1 MTRREK
7 IIVGAMVLAVIYAV
21 YILFFAAPRK
31 PKPFAKPGG
40 NGQQL
45 ESLNAFITKV
55 AEKSK
60 TRLSKKE
67 AYILKKAQE
76 KWAQDP
82 LAKLRDGKLAQQKN
96 AKAQVLKGKLQYS
109 GFLQMGTRRL
119 AIINGMEYENGD
131 KLEPGGYVIGSIHP
145 NQVVLITLDGSRR
158 KFILPL
164 EEMQ

>member
-1 MTRREK
+1 
-7 IIVGAMVLAVIYAV
+7 MVLAVIYAV
-21 YILFFAAPRK
+21 YILFFAAPRN
-31 PKPFAKPGG
+31 PKPFAKPGE
-40 NGQQL
+40 NTQQL
-45 ESLNAFITKV
+45 ESLNAFISKV

-60 TRLSKKE
+60 KRLSKKE

-82 LAKLRDGKLAQQKN
+82 LAKLQDDKLAQLKK
-96 AKAQVLKGKLQYS
+96 AKPQVLKGKIQYS
-109 GFLQMGTRRL
+109 GFLQMGNRRL

-131 KLEPGGYVIGSIHP
+131 KLEPGGYKIASIHP
-145 NQVVLITLDGSRR
+145 NHVVLISLDGNRQ